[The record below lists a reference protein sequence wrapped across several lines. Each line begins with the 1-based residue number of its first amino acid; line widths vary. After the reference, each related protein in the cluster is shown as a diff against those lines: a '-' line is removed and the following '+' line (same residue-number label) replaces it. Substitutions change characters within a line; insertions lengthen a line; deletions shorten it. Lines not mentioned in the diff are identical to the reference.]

1 MKNKFF
7 YVESLVDHRKFPCAI
22 AVAVMAVAM
31 TLSFSGCS
39 FKVDSNAQSSSVTV
53 SNVTLT
59 AEQRQKIQF
68 YTFAPSKFQKV
79 TETTGTVDFD
89 NDQATSVLA
98 PFGGPVSKLLVNP
111 GDKVKAGD
119 RLAEV
124 DSPDFAAAI
133 SAYRKV
139 LATAQTLRRV
149 ADMDK
154 DLIQHNGVAQREE
167 EQAQTDA
174 ANAEADRDAALQT
187 LVSLNLDPQV
197 IKDLQAGRPVA
208 RPDGIIRSPITGTV
222 VEKLITPGELLT
234 AGTTPCFTVADLSRV
249 WVMTQIFGSDL
260 ASVSVGDH
268 AEVVS
273 GIATNSFSGTVDNI
287 SALVNPDTRAV
298 LVRVVVDNPGDFLKK
313 QMYVHVRIQARKES
327 SGLLV
332 PVSAILRDD
341 VNLPFVY
348 IVQLDSSFAR
358 RHVTLGYRTGDQ
370 YDIPDGLQAGD
381 QIVIDGALFVQ
392 FMKTNE
398 RPSASN
404 RLRAA
409 NGFDDE
415 PGRRFFVATTFSRC
429 PADARADRRRIAV
442 AGAPAGGRLSR
453 SLAAARQNHHPMARP
468 CRRGSGTAHHC
479 AGRSRDEWHSK
490 DDHAALHLALWFV
503 GRHAHLSQWHGQ

>member
-1 MKNKFF
+1 MKNELFCKILLAELPVKF
-7 YVESLVDHRKFPCAI
+7 SRALVFAFL
-22 AVAVMAVAM
+22 AAA
-31 TLSFSGCS
+31 TFFSFTGCS
-39 FKVDSNAQSSSVTV
+39 SKSDSSEPASSVTA

-59 AEQRQKIQF
+59 AEQKQKIQF
-68 YTFAPSKFQKV
+68 YTVAPSKFHKT

-119 RLAEV
+119 ALAEV

-133 SAYRKV
+133 SAYRKA

-197 IKDLQAGRPVA
+197 IKDLQAGRPVS
-208 RPDGIIRSPITGTV
+208 RPGGKINSPIAGTV
-222 VEKLITPGELLT
+222 VENLITPGELLT

-260 ASVSVGDH
+260 ASVSVGDS
-268 AEVVS
+268 AEIFT
-273 GIATNSFSGTVDNI
+273 GIATNSFSGKVDNI
-287 SALVNPDTRAV
+287 SALVDPNTRSV
-298 LVRVVVDNPGDFLKK
+298 MVRVVVENPGDILKK
-313 QMYVHVRIQARKES
+313 QMYVRVKIQAHQES
-327 SGLLV
+327 TGLLV

-348 IVQLDSSFAR
+348 VVQPDGSFAR

-370 YDIPDGLQAGD
+370 YDIPDGLQIGD

-392 FMKTNE
+392 FM
-398 RPSASN
+398 
-404 RLRAA
+404 
-409 NGFDDE
+409 
-415 PGRRFFVATTFSRC
+415 
-429 PADARADRRRIAV
+429 
-442 AGAPAGGRLSR
+442 
-453 SLAAARQNHHPMARP
+453 QN
-468 CRRGSGTAHHC
+468 
-479 AGRSRDEWHSK
+479 
-490 DDHAALHLALWFV
+490 
-503 GRHAHLSQWHGQ
+503 Q